1 MKRTSLAV
9 IAAAI
14 ACFSLAGCA
23 ESSVNDVSSAGGGTN
38 ATNGDI
44 SLRNI
49 LIVSDGS
56 KTALSGAVINNT
68 EQRDKVTG
76 VNLIE
81 ADGRVVPAA
90 RGAIAI
96 PPRGAVYYGAT
107 TNGRDLNPAL
117 ALSLKGQPGGIV
129 TLVFTFEKAGDVKIQ
144 APVVSAVGEYAATLK
159 DAK

>member
-14 ACFSLAGCA
+14 ACLSLAGCA
-23 ESSVNDVSSAGGGTN
+23 ASTVNDVSAAGGGTN

-56 KTALSGAVINNT
+56 KTALSGAVINNA
-68 EQRDKVTG
+68 QDGDKVTG
-76 VNLIE
+76 VDLIQ

-90 RGAIAI
+90 KGAIAI

-107 TNGRDLNPAL
+107 TTGRDLNPAL

-129 TLVFTFEKAGDVKIQ
+129 TLVFTFEEAGDVKIQ

>member
-14 ACFSLAGCA
+14 ACLSLAGCA
-23 ESSVNDVSSAGGGTN
+23 ASSVNDVSAGGGGTN

-56 KTALSGAVINNT
+56 KTALSGAVINNAQ
-68 EQRDKVTG
+68 ELDKVTG
-76 VNLIE
+76 VNVIQG
-81 ADGRVVPAA
+81 DGRVVPAA
-90 RGAIAI
+90 SGASAI

-107 TNGRDLNPAL
+107 TTGRDLNPAL

-129 TLVFTFEKAGDVKIQ
+129 TLVFTFEKAGDITIQ
-144 APVVSAVGEYAATLK
+144 APVVAAVGEYAATLK
-159 DAK
+159 GAK

>member
-14 ACFSLAGCA
+14 ACLFLAGCA
-23 ESSVNDVSSAGGGTN
+23 ASTVNDVSAAGGGTN

-56 KTALSGAVINNT
+56 KTALSGAVINNA
-68 EQRDKVTG
+68 QDGDKVTG
-76 VNLIE
+76 VDLIQ

-90 RGAIAI
+90 KGAIAI

-107 TNGRDLNPAL
+107 TTGRDLNPAL

-129 TLVFTFEKAGDVKIQ
+129 TLIFTFEKAGDVKIQ